1 MTRAQF
7 ERLVADAVQSIPR
20 TFRER
25 MRNIALIVEDE
36 PSDELLDEMGVDPED
51 TLFGLYQGTP
61 LTDRTWDYGNALPDR
76 IVLYQ
81 NPIEDASD
89 SDQEVVAVIGETLI
103 HEVGHYFGMSEQDIE
118 EIEERYWR
126 SRDQPGK
133 DKP

>member
-103 HEVGHYFGMSEQDIE
+103 HEVGHYFGMSEHDIE
-118 EIEERYWR
+118 AIEERYWR
-126 SRDQPGK
+126 SRDQPGG
-133 DKP
+133 DEP

>member
-36 PSDELLDEMGVDPED
+36 PSDELLDEMDVDPQD

-89 SDQEVVAVIGETLI
+89 SDHDVVAVIGETLI